1 MREFNLPL
9 KCSLRGCVKVFIE
22 ETLIIFGLSI
32 MGTMLLLL
40 VFCLPSK
47 PIEDNVS
54 KSGYL
59 FEESGPYPV
68 ANLKYESAMDYY
80 TDAIILLESSN
91 DSSESIV
98 NRAMKV
104 YRSVIDDSMPVETV
118 VANSKKSSDV
128 SRQELEYSRYW
139 HGFLVYIRP
148 LLEFFNYRSI
158 RIIGY
163 AAQLIL
169 LFAIGYKLVR
179 IRRPLLAFAFL
190 CSYASLSIKALG
202 YCLQYWPS
210 SFIALF
216 SSILVIYMNEHSK
229 LSPRNTVLVFTVIGA
244 AINYFDFLTFPI
256 VTLAIPLC
264 LLVALRFHSDSY
276 CGLACCLCSIFSWAY
291 GYGLMW
297 ILKWLLGTLLTG
309 ENLFHEALA
318 SAKYRSGMLP
328 EYSYSLVSTI
338 RVNFDK
344 YINNPTVTIATAVL
358 VVTLIVVCAVWFIGI
373 DIDRKKLFRASAFV
387 VIMLLVP
394 AWYRAFLQHSY
405 VHSFMVNRDFVI
417 VTFSL
422 LMGCAVLIEQIAL
435 VLKDGLSCIRISSD
449 KR

>member
-1 MREFNLPL
+1 MRELNMPS
-9 KCSLRGCVKVFIE
+9 KCNLRGCAKVFIE

-47 PIEDNVS
+47 PIEDNVF
-54 KSGYL
+54 KSGYI
-59 FEESGPYPV
+59 FEENGQYPA
-68 ANLKYESAMDYY
+68 ANLKYESTMDYF
-80 TDAIILLESSN
+80 TDALILLESSN
-91 DSSESIV
+91 NSSESLV
-98 NRAMKV
+98 NRAIMI
-104 YRSVIDDSMPVETV
+104 YSSIIDGSQPVETII
-118 VANSKKSSDV
+118 ANANNSHDTP
-128 SRQELEYSRYW
+128 RQEVEYSRYW
-139 HGFLVYIRP
+139 HGFLVYVRP
-148 LLEFFNYRSI
+148 LLELLNYRSI
-158 RIIGY
+158 RLLGY
-163 AAQLIL
+163 AAQLVL
-169 LFAIGYKLVR
+169 LFVIAYKLVR

-216 SSILVIYMNEHSK
+216 ASILVIYMNEHSK
-229 LSPRNTVLVFTVIGA
+229 LSPRNTVLVFTVVGA
-244 AINYFDFLTFPI
+244 TINYFDFLTFPI
-256 VTLAIPLC
+256 VSLGIPLC
-264 LLVALRFHSDSY
+264 LLVALRFHSDSF
-276 CGLACCLCSIFSWAY
+276 CGLACCLASIFSWAY

-309 ENLFHEALA
+309 NNLFQKALA
-318 SAKYRSGMLP
+318 AAEYRSGLAP
-328 EYSYSLVSTI
+328 GSSYSFASTI
-338 RVNFDK
+338 SVNFDK

-358 VVTLIVVCAVWFIGI
+358 VVTFIIFCAVWSIGI

-405 VHSFMVNRDFVI
+405 VHSFIVNRDFVI

-422 LMGCAVLIEQIAL
+422 LMGCAVLIEHIAL
-435 VLKDGLSCIRISSD
+435 VLKDGLCSSRISSD

>member
-1 MREFNLPL
+1 MRDLNMPL
-9 KCSLRGCVKVFIE
+9 KSSLRGCVKVFIE

-32 MGTMLLLL
+32 IGTMLLLL

-47 PIEDNVS
+47 PIEDNVF
-54 KSGYL
+54 KSGYI
-59 FEESGPYPV
+59 FEENGAYPA
-68 ANLKYESAMDYY
+68 ANSKYESTMDYF

-104 YRSVIDDSMPVETV
+104 YRSVIDESKPVESV
-118 VANSKKSSDV
+118 IANSKKSGDV

-139 HGFLVYIRP
+139 HGFLVYTRP
-148 LLEFFNYRSI
+148 LLEFFNYRAI

-179 IRRPLLAFAFL
+179 IRRPLLAFAYL
-190 CSYASLSIKALG
+190 CSYASISIKALG
-202 YCLQYWPS
+202 FCLQYWPS

-216 SSILVIYMNEHSK
+216 ASILVIYMNEHSK
-229 LSPRNTVLVFTVIGA
+229 MSLRNTVLVFTVVGA
-244 AINYFDFLTFPI
+244 VINYLDFLTFPI
-256 VTLAIPLC
+256 ITLGIPLC
-264 LLVALRFHSDSY
+264 LLVALKIHSDSF
-276 CGLACCLCSIFSWAY
+276 CGLSCCLCSIFSWAY

-297 ILKWLLGTLLTG
+297 VSKWFLGSLLTG
-309 ENLFHEALA
+309 ENLFREALA
-318 SAKYRSGMLP
+318 AAEYRSGMAP
-328 EYSYSLVSTI
+328 GSSYSLVSTI
-338 RVNFDK
+338 SVNFDR
-344 YINNPTVTIATAVL
+344 YINNPTVTIVTAVL
-358 VVTLIVVCAVWFIGI
+358 VVTLIVISAVWLIGI

-405 VHSFMVNRDFVI
+405 VHSFIVNRDFVI

-422 LMGCAVLIEQIAL
+422 LMGCAVLIEHIAL
-435 VLKDGLSCIRISSD
+435 VLKDGLCSSRISSD

>member
-1 MREFNLPL
+1 MRELNMPS
-9 KCSLRGCVKVFIE
+9 KCNLRGCAKVFIE

-47 PIEDNVS
+47 PIEDNVF
-54 KSGYL
+54 KSGYI
-59 FEESGPYPV
+59 FEENGQYPA
-68 ANLKYESAMDYY
+68 ANLKYESTMDYF

-139 HGFLVYIRP
+139 HGFLVYTRP

-216 SSILVIYMNEHSK
+216 ASILVIYMNEHSK
-229 LSPRNTVLVFTVIGA
+229 LSPRNTVLVFTVVGA

-256 VTLAIPLC
+256 VSLGIPLC

-276 CGLACCLCSIFSWAY
+276 CGLACCLASIFSWAY

-309 ENLFHEALA
+309 NNLFQKALA
-318 SAKYRSGMLP
+318 AAEYRSGLASGS
-328 EYSYSLVSTI
+328 SYSFASTI
-338 RVNFDK
+338 SVNFDK

-358 VVTLIVVCAVWFIGI
+358 VVTSIIFCAVWSIGI

-405 VHSFMVNRDFVI
+405 VHSFIVNRDFVI

-422 LMGCAVLIEQIAL
+422 LMGCAVLIEHIAL
-435 VLKDGLSCIRISSD
+435 VLKDGLCSSRISSD

>member
-1 MREFNLPL
+1 MRELNMPL

-32 MGTMLLLL
+32 IGTMLLLL

-47 PIEDNVS
+47 PIEDNVF
-54 KSGYL
+54 KSGYI
-59 FEESGPYPV
+59 FEENGAYPA
-68 ANLKYESAMDYY
+68 ANSKYESTMDYF

-98 NRAMKV
+98 NRAMKA
-104 YRSVIDDSMPVETV
+104 YRSAIDESMPVETV
-118 VANSKKSSDV
+118 IANSKKSGDV
-128 SRQELEYSRYW
+128 SRQEVEYSRYW
-139 HGFLVYIRP
+139 HGFLVYARP
-148 LLEFFNYRSI
+148 LLEFFNYRAI

-179 IRRPLLAFAFL
+179 IRRPLLAFAYL
-190 CSYASLSIKALG
+190 CSYASISIKALG
-202 YCLQYWPS
+202 YCMQYWPS

-216 SSILVIYMNEHSK
+216 ASILVIYMNEQSK
-229 LSPRNTVLVFTVIGA
+229 LSSRNTVLVFTVIGA
-244 AINYFDFLTFPI
+244 ATNYFDFLTFPI
-256 VTLAIPLC
+256 VTLGIPLC

-276 CGLACCLCSIFSWAY
+276 CGVACCLCSIFSWAY

-309 ENLFHEALA
+309 NNLFQNALA
-318 SAKYRSGMLP
+318 AAERRSGLAP
-328 EYSYSLVSTI
+328 GSSYSFASTI
-338 RVNFDK
+338 SANFDK
-344 YINNPTVTIATAVL
+344 YINNPTVTIVTAVL
-358 VVTLIVVCAVWFIGI
+358 VVTLIVFCAVWFIGI
-373 DIDRKKLFRASAFV
+373 DIDRKKINRASTFV

-422 LMGCAVLIEQIAL
+422 LMGCAVLIEHISL
-435 VLKDGLSCIRISSD
+435 VLKDGLSRS
-449 KR
+449 

>member
-1 MREFNLPL
+1 MRELNMPL
-9 KCSLRGCVKVFIE
+9 KFSLRGCVKVFIE

-32 MGTMLLLL
+32 IGTMLLLL

-47 PIEDNVS
+47 PIEDNVF
-54 KSGYL
+54 KSGYI
-59 FEESGPYPV
+59 FEENGAYPA
-68 ANLKYESAMDYY
+68 ANSKYESAMDYF

-104 YRSVIDDSMPVETV
+104 YRSVIDESMPVESV
-118 VANSKKSSDV
+118 IANSKKSGDV

-139 HGFLVYIRP
+139 HGFLVYTRP
-148 LLEFFNYRSI
+148 LLEFFNYRAM

-179 IRRPLLAFAFL
+179 IRRPLLAFAYL
-190 CSYASLSIKALG
+190 CSYASISIKALG

-216 SSILVIYMNEHSK
+216 ASILVIYMNEHSK
-229 LSPRNTVLVFTVIGA
+229 LSSRNTVLVFTVVGA
-244 AINYFDFLTFPI
+244 VINYLDFLTFPI
-256 VTLAIPLC
+256 ITLGIPLC
-264 LLVALRFHSDSY
+264 LLVALKFHSDSF
-276 CGLACCLCSIFSWAY
+276 CGLSCCLCSIFSWAY

-297 ILKWLLGTLLTG
+297 VLKWFLGSLLTG
-309 ENLFHEALA
+309 ENLFREALA
-318 SAKYRSGMLP
+318 AAEYRSGMASGS
-328 EYSYSLVSTI
+328 SYSLVSTI
-338 RVNFDK
+338 SANFDR
-344 YINNPTVTIATAVL
+344 YINNPTVTIVTAVL
-358 VVTLIVVCAVWFIGI
+358 VVTLIVISAVWLIGI

-405 VHSFMVNRDFVI
+405 VHTIFVNKDFVI

-422 LMGCAVLIEQIAL
+422 LMGCAVLIEHIAL
-435 VLKDGLSCIRISSD
+435 VLKDGLSSIRISSD